1 MRLFKNLT
9 KNLRYQIEKYLDIEI
24 KLINDDLYKNIE
36 TPNFHSINYL
46 AKSKGVLHI
55 GAHRGSERYAYDWFG
70 KSVIWIEA
78 NPVIF
83 KELRKNLREFRFQN
97 CYQGLLHSKN
107 NLILDFFLSTNDQ
120 ASSSIY
126 DFSKK
131 FKEKKIFFQDKKRKI
146 EMYDKIKLKT
156 ITLDNLIS
164 LQKLNLENFNH
175 WVVDVQGA
183 ELEVLKGAKNSLKF
197 CRSIT
202 IEVSTENFYENGST
216 YSSIKEYLNTL
227 NFKVLGEPTRNHED
241 IIFVTQ

>member
-1 MRLFKNLT
+1 MLNCQSQT
-9 KNLRYQIEKYLDIEI
+9 I
-24 KLINDDLYKNIE
+24 KR
-36 TPNFHSINYL
+36 HSTLQVSLWN
-46 AKSKGVLHI
+46 
-55 GAHRGSERYAYDWFG
+55 WFG

-183 ELEVLKGAKNSLKF
+183 ELEVLRGGVNLLCSVDYVCVETGFNQPRRNVPRDAAFQILNLLDSSGFDL
-197 CRSIT
+197 
-202 IEVSTENFYENGST
+202 VSVNDGST
-216 YSSIKEYLNTL
+216 TLPSDDGSMKQFDLLFSRRSSY
-227 NFKVLGEPTRNHED
+227 
-241 IIFVTQ
+241 